1 MRRILF
7 FLLTAFFVA
16 AASAAALSPAAKTEI
31 DGLMSRLEASACEFN
46 RNGSWHTAP
55 QAKAHLLNKLQYFEE
70 RGAVNSAEQF
80 IELAA
85 SKSSI
90 TGKAYLVK
98 CSGGQPVP
106 SSAWLLSQLQLMRSA
121 ASARKT
127 P

>member
-1 MRRILF
+1 MRRRLF

-16 AASAAALSPAAKTEI
+16 AVPAAPLSPTARTEI

-55 QAKAHLLNKLQYFEE
+55 QAKSHLLIKLKYFED
-70 RGAVNSAEQF
+70 RGAVSSAEQF

-90 TGKAYLVK
+90 TGQPYLVK
-98 CSGGQPVP
+98 CAGAAPVP
-106 SSAWLLSQLQLMRSA
+106 SSAWLLSQLELMRLA
-121 ASARKT
+121 AGTRKA